1 MVSLTPFEVGA
12 ISAHVHH
19 GYGPTQI
26 SKVLKRVDKSAIN
39 KQTIA
44 NAIAK
49 LAENPKW
56 RGERESGSGRKRK
69 TSPAQDKQIEDE
81 VLKHRG
87 REKVTVGSIKRKQR
101 RLRSCSN
108 STVERRLH
116 DADLAYKR
124 RVMKSKVPEKHIAA
138 RVAYGK
144 WVLKQRDEYLM
155 RIIFSDGTVF
165 YLARTQA
172 EAEGKFQASLGSMVW
187 RRWDGRDAMYEDC
200 IGPSSYSK
208 AQGAAVRIWGFLIAG
223 KLLIDILPEGQVLD
237 QDYYAELIE
246 EKLEAWANNCHDL
259 LVQDYERA
267 LRAEE
272 SLQAFRAAGIA
283 LVKQYPPCSQDLN
296 PVENCWNIL
305 RTRLAETQPT
315 RIEGRESFIKRLEE
329 AVRWMNTEK
338 SDSLKN
344 LCMDQKDRAR
354 RLLGAKPPGSR
365 IRK

>member
-1 MVSLTPFEVGA
+1 MASLTPFEVGA

-26 SKVLKRVDKSAIN
+26 AKVLKRADKTAIN

-49 LAENPKW
+49 LKENPKW
-56 RGERESGSGRKRK
+56 RGEREPGSGSKRK
-69 TSPAQDKQIEDE
+69 TSQTEDAKIEAE
-81 VLKHRG
+81 VLKNRG
-87 REKVTVGSIKRKQR
+87 REKVTVSSIKRKHR

-108 STVERRLH
+108 TTVERRLH

-124 RVMKSKVPEKHIAA
+124 RLNKSKVPEKHMPA

-144 WVLKQRDEYLM
+144 WVLRQRDEYLM
-155 RIIFSDGTVF
+155 RIMYSDGTVF

-187 RRWDGRDAMYEDC
+187 RRWDGKDAMYKDC

-208 AQGAAVRIWGFLIAG
+208 AQGVAVRVWGFLIAG
-223 KLLIDILPEGQVLD
+223 KLFIDVLPEGQVLD
-237 QDYYAELIE
+237 QYYYAELIE
-246 EKLEAWANNCHDL
+246 EKLEAWMNCHDL

-272 SLQAFRAAGIA
+272 SLQAFRGAGIS
-283 LVKQYPPCSQDLN
+283 LVEQYPSCSQDLN

-305 RTRLAETQPT
+305 RLRLAETQPT
-315 RIEGRESFIKRLEE
+315 RIEARDSFIKRLEE

-338 SDSLKN
+338 ADSLKE
-344 LCMDQKDRAR
+344 LWMDQKARAR
-354 RLLGAKPPGSR
+354 KLLAAKPPGSR